1 MKLNVTKLR
10 RTAKAQYEQPEMSA
24 EQVERLKLTIEQAKQ
39 ENRKARKR
47 AVRTRITA
55 AAAIIVVILF
65 VLPNTSQ
72 TIALAMQQI
81 PLLGDFIK
89 LITVKDYQYED
100 KWHDAEIM
108 VGELVLEDIS
118 GIETMDASVRKEL
131 EKNIAGINK
140 EIRTISEDML
150 DSFVGTV
157 EGGYGPQ
164 STYVKSEILPSTEQY
179 LIVKLNCF
187 AAAGSGIAW
196 NYYYTIDLS
205 TGKQMVLTDLF
216 QEGVDYITPISEN
229 IMEQMKQQV
238 QEDENKSF
246 SPLEELN
253 PLNLAEAIQERQA
266 FYINEKG
273 NVVICFDEGEVA
285 AMYMGDLE
293 FEIDNEVLKNIRK

>member
-10 RTAKAQYEQPEMSA
+10 RTAKAQYEHPEMSS

-39 ENRKARKR
+39 ENRKARKH

-55 AAAIIVVILF
+55 AAAIIVVMLF
-65 VLPNTSQ
+65 VLPNTSK

-118 GIETMDASVRKEL
+118 GIETMDSSVKKEL
-131 EKNIAGINK
+131 EKTIAGINK
-140 EIRTISEDML
+140 EIRTISENML

-164 STYVKSEILPSTEQY
+164 STYVKSEILPSTEHY

-187 AAAGSGIAW
+187 TAEGSGIAW

-205 TGKQMVLTDLF
+205 TGKQMVLADLF
-216 QEGVDYITPISEN
+216 REGVDYITPISEN

-238 QEDENKSF
+238 QDDENKSF